1 MSILAIAAV
10 TAALVSPVPSQAA
23 PATDST
29 TRPALNVELPNVA
42 GTTADPT
49 CGGLSELARI
59 AFCVASTQAG
69 MQAVADA
76 YTSDFAQ
83 QGWLVG
89 AGDENLIVYVRRR
102 EGGGCDAFQMRAF
115 TDESRVPAPGAPA
128 YLAFATIPGDICS
141 TAPVESA
148 PPQ

>member
-1 MSILAIAAV
+1 MSILAMAAA
-10 TAALVSPVPSQAA
+10 TALLASQAVS
-23 PATDST
+23 ATPDPT
-29 TRPALNVELPNVA
+29 ARPALTVELPDVA
-42 GTTADPT
+42 GTTVDPT
-49 CGGLSELARI
+49 CGGVAELARI

-69 MQAVADA
+69 MQTVADA
-76 YTSDFAQ
+76 YTADFAQ

-115 TDESRVPAPGAPA
+115 SDESRVPAPGAPA

-141 TAPVESA
+141 TASVES
-148 PPQ
+148 PPSQ

>member
-1 MSILAIAAV
+1 MSILAIVAISASLFSV
-10 TAALVSPVPSQAA
+10 APSQAA
-23 PATDST
+23 QAAENT

-42 GTTADPT
+42 GTTVDPT
-49 CGGLSELARI
+49 CGGLAELARI

-102 EGGGCDAFQMRAF
+102 DGGGCDAFQMRAF

-141 TAPVESA
+141 TAPAESA
-148 PPQ
+148 PAQ